1 MIGESFAALGNQFES
16 LFQTIF
22 GRDFDLAI
30 LFEAATNVLNVFI
43 NAIHDLRRIVE
54 NVIIAFQAVG
64 TVIHAAF
71 TGDWASVAGQGL
83 KCVSEEL
90 YAARDAATATALQM
104 DILYAKAAKSLDEIG
119 SQTEVWNVLGR
130 NATPSGVIA
139 GNNFGAGVGKGLKVE
154 KNVVA
159 EFYQGLRDEIEK
171 QSARLRLESL
181 GASEGL
187 INAILGSG
195 EGWQK
200 VFDKVLKQGV
210 ASLKQAQK
218 LFNQTGAG
226 IKEIEAQAQKLR
238 EAEIERAKQMSKA
251 EPDMK
256 EYWEAYIGY
265 LEEGIEKQKALEMA
279 QASFDNLMAE
289 AAAKRAAENRKLREE
304 FRKSVQEAFEAFDTA
319 GAVAELGEFQS
330 AARDLREELT
340 DLVDQG
346 LKKDGIGVFSKR
358 QQKQL
363 SEIIDQVGDSLEQIG
378 KARDKIASE
387 ISAAQDSLA
396 QQQES
401 KKSLF
406 QSIIDSLFGG
416 VNIAQIGGK
425 SQTIIKSLQRTLQQT
440 TQFSKQLTDL
450 RGLGLSE
457 QLIQQI
463 IGEGAQIG
471 GQTAKALIQGG
482 PKAIEEINKLYDQI
496 GDVAEEIGSDAADA
510 MFDAGIDTTNA
521 LIEGL
526 LSQQE
531 QLVAVA
537 EQLAD
542 TFESAFS
549 MRLNKRTLPIFF
561 ENIRA
566 ILDGLGEV
574 PSTATTAASINS
586 ASMGRGGSAVYNISI
601 NPGLVSDPA
610 GLGREVVTAIQRYEN
625 TSGQVFARA

>member
-1 MIGESFAALGNQFES
+1 M
-16 LFQTIF
+16 
-22 GRDFDLAI
+22 
-30 LFEAATNVLNVFI
+30 
-43 NAIHDLRRIVE
+43 
-54 NVIIAFQAVG
+54 
-64 TVIHAAF
+64 
-71 TGDWASVAGQGL
+71 
-83 KCVSEEL
+83 
-90 YAARDAATATALQM
+90 
-104 DILYAKAAKSLDEIG
+104 
-119 SQTEVWNVLGR
+119 
-130 NATPSGVIA
+130 
-139 GNNFGAGVGKGLKVE
+139 
-154 KNVVA
+154 
-159 EFYQGLRDEIEK
+159 
-171 QSARLRLESL
+171 
-181 GASEGL
+181 
-187 INAILGSG
+187 
-195 EGWQK
+195 
-200 VFDKVLKQGV
+200 
-210 ASLKQAQK
+210 
-218 LFNQTGAG
+218 FNQTAAG

-279 QASFDNLMAE
+279 QVSFDNLMAE